1 MTGYQLWDAMFSGT
15 ADPTRI
21 RKALFGSVLVR
32 DWNAASTSVQN
43 YSPFDPTTGNL
54 SSTLLTTDGWYDV
67 GYLTEAGVSFT
78 PKFTT
83 ADTLVWQSRQAMRTD
98 ATQDQEEFMIQCGE
112 STPLLDCLYYNLP
125 LSQMGEI
132 GQEGYMVTKPIVPQV
147 TYRQV
152 LAIGVDGN
160 DNSNEFFAILYPRCL
175 MTKPDKQDFNGKTE
189 ILTSMT
195 FDSYPDPFSGFAVR
209 RFREGPGWRAAGGTT
224 TVPGTPVAAVPILAP
239 TITAGSA
246 TTGGSFTAGT
256 YYWVVT
262 SITASGES
270 MVSNEVTQALTAN
283 QELPINWTAV
293 TGATGYKVYRGTTA
307 GGENKLITT
316 ISSGSTVT
324 YTDTGT
330 AGTTATLPTS
340 NTTLGAP
347 LGAAHSALLTFT
359 PPTSKNTPFTY
370 NVQQTV
376 SSVTTTVPS
385 ANVVIAAAT
394 SSQVSLAVAG
404 LTAASS
410 YTFQVQAV
418 GSNGAVSAYTTASN
432 SVTAN

>member
-21 RKALFGSVLVR
+21 KKALFGSVLVR
-32 DWNAASTSVQN
+32 DWNGAATSLQS

-54 SSTLLTTDGWYDV
+54 SPTLLTTDGWYDV

-83 ADTLVWQSRQAMRTD
+83 TDTLVWQSRQAMRTD
-98 ATQDQEEFMIQCGE
+98 ATQDQEEFLIQCSE
-112 STPLLDCLYYNLP
+112 STPLLDCLYYNIP
-125 LSQMGEI
+125 LAQMGEI
-132 GQEGYMVTKPIVPQV
+132 GQEGYQVTKPIVPQV
-147 TYRQV
+147 TYRQI

-160 DNSNEFFAILYPRCL
+160 DNSNEYFAILYPRCL
-175 MTKPDKQDFNGKTE
+175 MTKPDKQDFSGKTE
-189 ILTSMT
+189 VLTSMT

-209 RFREGPGWRAAGGTT
+209 RFREGPGWRAAGGVTS
-224 TVPGTPVAAVPILAP
+224 VPGTPVAAVPILAP

-262 SITASGES
+262 STTAQGES
-270 MVSNEVTQALTAN
+270 MVSNEVTTTVTAN
-283 QELPINWTAV
+283 QEVPINWSQV

-330 AGTTATLPTS
+330 AGTAATLPTS

-347 LGAAHSALLTFT
+347 LTAAHSVLLTLT
-359 PPTSKNTPFTY
+359 PPTSKNSPFTY
-370 NVQQTV
+370 GVQQTTGG
-376 SSVTTTVPS
+376 VTTTVPT
-385 ANVVIAAAT
+385 ANVAVAESAT
-394 SSQVSLAVAG
+394 NSVSLAVSG
-404 LTAASS
+404 LTASSS
-410 YTFQVQAV
+410 YTFTVNAT
-418 GSNGAVSAYTTASN
+418 GSNGNTSAYSAASN